1 MSAIIRS
8 ARPADLDAVK
18 LLCDAHKR
26 ELGFVLRPS
35 LAAAITQ
42 GEIIIAADA
51 GGQLLGLVHFHH
63 RRDAQTTLYHLV
75 VHERARSQG
84 LGRALIDA
92 LQADGIRHGKGYIQ
106 LKCPVELPANVFY
119 ARAGFAQVT
128 CEAGKARALNVWRL
142 PLGPAS

>member
-1 MSAIIRS
+1 MAEPQSLHQLSPLIQ
-8 ARPADLDAVK
+8 
-18 LLCDAHKR
+18 LLVGDRLAQP
-26 ELGFVLRPS
+26 ELSYVLRS
-35 LAAAITQ
+35 L
-42 GEIIIAADA
+42 
-51 GGQLLGLVHFHH
+51 
-63 RRDAQTTLYHLV
+63 
-75 VHERARSQG
+75 G